1 MIAITDPSG
10 VPIAI
15 YPKENVAETEFS
27 IFTGVVKS
35 LDNLVKGIEGES
47 VNYIELGTK
56 IYRIDRIGEYLVITK
71 LNEKPSGDVEWF
83 FELLLNSL
91 NLTLKYVKEEDGLV
105 ESHESN
111 LFSNIL
117 RKFYE
122 KYNELVDLY
131 GQFKEEY
138 SQFVEKKK
146 NGSLDIVR
154 NLLEPELELETD
166 EDNVKLKRVRTGD
179 IERFIEILKTAL
191 NYMRSEV

>member
-15 YPKENVAETEFS
+15 YPKETIAETEFS

-71 LNEKPSGDVEWF
+71 LNEKPSKDVEWF

-122 KYNELVDLY
+122 KYNELVNLY

-138 SQFVEKKK
+138 SQFIEKKK

-166 EDNVKLKRVRTGD
+166 NDNIKLKRVRTGD